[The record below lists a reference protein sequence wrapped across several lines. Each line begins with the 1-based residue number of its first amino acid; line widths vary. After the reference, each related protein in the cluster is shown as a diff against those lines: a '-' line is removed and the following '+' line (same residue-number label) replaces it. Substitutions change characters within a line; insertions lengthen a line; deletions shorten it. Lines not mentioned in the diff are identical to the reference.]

1 MLDNNYLE
9 EYIRQEDHKRSA
21 CKFHNEF
28 EFDIV
33 YTYLSTISVK
43 LVSSISLESP
53 FVFRKACVD
62 VTIEYGFEWHNGF

>member
-9 EYIRQEDHKRSA
+9 EYITQEDHKRSA
-21 CKFHNEF
+21 NFIMDLNLN
-28 EFDIV
+28 DTV

-62 VTIEYGFEWHNGF
+62 VTIEYGFE

>member
-9 EYIRQEDHKRSA
+9 EYITQEDHKRSFA

-62 VTIEYGFEWHNGF
+62 VTIEYGFE